1 MNGAI
6 AWFARNSVA
15 ANVMMA
21 LLIAGGLITLPQIKR
36 EVFPSIELDVISVS
50 VEYPGAAPAEVERA
64 ICLRVEQ
71 ALQGLQGIKSLRSSA
86 SEGHGSVAVELLAG
100 EDPARRL
107 NDIRGRVNSIDGFP
121 EAARRPIVHQVDVRF
136 QVLNV
141 AIAGDIGERALKLL
155 GERTRDEIAS
165 LPGVTDVEL
174 VAARADEVS
183 IELSEE
189 ALRRYGLGFDDVAG
203 AIRRASLDL
212 PGGTVRSASGDIL
225 LRTRGQ
231 AYSGS
236 DYEKI
241 ALVTYPDGRQLML
254 GDVATVVDGFRETD
268 QRSLFDGNPAVLV
281 QVYRVGNQ
289 SALQIAEEVRG
300 YLERTRHQ
308 LPQGAS
314 LTLTQD
320 DSRFLRD
327 RLETL
332 TRNARSGFVLVLLV
346 LALFLRLRLA
356 LWVSLGIPISF
367 LGALWLM
374 PALDVSINLISLMGF
389 IVVLGIVVDDAIV
402 VGENAHAHGSRTSDP
417 VAAAIEGAR
426 GVATPVTFGILTTV
440 AAFAPMLFVAGP
452 MGRVAR
458 VIPIVVCICL
468 FFSLIES
475 LFVLPAHLSHG
486 GITDARTPRTRL
498 GKRWQ
503 KTQDAISVGLD
514 CLIHDVYRPSL
525 ERILEWRHLAVA
537 TGVALLFVTAGLLG
551 GGWVRFVFQPDVD
564 SDVMV
569 AYVTMPQG
577 TPVEV
582 TRDAVEQLT
591 RAADGVERR
600 FDPQAFRHVFASVG
614 QQPYRIRQATGPS
627 SFESATAT
635 GAHLGEVQIE
645 VASDDVRSHPVGE
658 LLRLWR
664 EAAGQI
670 PGAEELSF
678 NASLLRA
685 GAPLAIQLDG
695 ASLLEL
701 RSAARELKERLAVY
715 PGVVDLS
722 DSFRGGKQELELTL
736 LPTARALGLTL
747 QDLARQVRQAFYGL
761 EVQRFQRGRDEV
773 RVMVRY
779 PAARRR
785 SLGDLEHMMIRTTDG
800 AAVPFAA
807 VAQATLTE
815 GYATIKRKDG
825 RRIVTVTADVDNEVA
840 NANEI
845 VADLKRH
852 LPELVREYPGI
863 LFSFEGEQR
872 DQNEFLTSLGRGW
885 AMALVAIYALL
896 AVPLR
901 SYVQPFIIM
910 TAIPFG
916 LVGAVWGHVL
926 MGHDFSMFSV
936 IGIVALSGVVV
947 NDSLVLVDWI
957 NRERQRG
964 APLASAIREAGI
976 ARFRAILL
984 TSLTTFAG
992 LSPLLLEESVQAQM
1006 LIPMAISLAFGVMFA
1021 TAITLFLVPSA
1032 YLILEDA
1039 RALGRR
1045 WIAASELGSAAVTPS
1060 RSDQGARLR

>member
-6 AWFARNSVA
+6 AWFARNPVA

-36 EVFPSIELDVISVS
+36 EVFPSIELDVINVS
-50 VEYPGAAPAEVERA
+50 VAYPGAAPAEVERA
-64 ICLRVEQ
+64 ICRRVEQ
-71 ALQGLQGIKSLRSSA
+71 ALQGIQGIKSLRSSA
-86 SEGHGSVAVELLAG
+86 SEGHGSVGVELLAG

-107 NDIRGRVNSIDGFP
+107 NDIRGRVNGIDSFP
-121 EAARRPIVHQVDVRF
+121 EAARTPVVQQLDVRF

-141 AIAGDIGERALKLL
+141 AVSGNIGERALKHL
-155 GERTRDEIAS
+155 GEQTRDEIAS
-165 LPGVTDVEL
+165 LPGVTDAEL

-212 PGGTVRSASGDIL
+212 PGGTVRTASGDIL

-241 ALVTYPDGRQLML
+241 ALVSYSDGRQLRL
-254 GDVATVVDGFRETD
+254 GDVATVVDGFQETD

-289 SALQIAEEVRG
+289 SALDIAEEVRS
-300 YLERTRHQ
+300 YLERARSQ
-308 LPQGAS
+308 LPEGAA

-332 TRNARSGFVLVLLV
+332 TRNARSGFALVLLV
-346 LALFLRLRLA
+346 LAFFLRLRLA
-356 LWVSLGIPISF
+356 FWVSLGVPISF

-374 PALDVSINLISLMGF
+374 PTLDVSINLISLMGF
-389 IVVLGIVVDDAIV
+389 IVVLGIVVDDAII
-402 VGENAHAHGSRTSDP
+402 VGENVHAQSSRIRDR
-417 VAAAIEGAR
+417 VDAAIEGAR

-458 VIPIVVCICL
+458 VIPIVVCVCL

-475 LFVLPAHLSHG
+475 LFVLPAHLAHG
-486 GITDARTPRTRL
+486 GSADSATPRTGVGR
-498 GKRWQ
+498 RWQ
-503 KTQDAISVGLD
+503 QTQDAISGSLD
-514 CLIHDVYRPSL
+514 RIIHDWYRPAL
-525 ERILEWRHLAVA
+525 ERILEWRYLAAA
-537 TGVALLFVTAGLLG
+537 TGIAVLFVTSGLLG
-551 GGWVRFVFQPDVD
+551 GGWVRFVFQPNVD

-582 TRDAVEQLT
+582 TTNAVEQLA
-591 RAADGVERR
+591 RAADEVESD
-600 FDPQAFRHVFASVG
+600 FDSSAFRHVFASVG
-614 QQPYRIRQATGPS
+614 QQPYRLKQATGPS
-627 SFESATAT
+627 AFESGLAT
-635 GAHLGEVQIE
+635 GGHLGEVQLE
-645 VASDDVRSHPVGE
+645 VAHEDLRSHSVGD

-664 EAAGQI
+664 ERTGQI

-678 NASLLRA
+678 NASLLSA
-685 GAPLAIQLDG
+685 GAPLAIQLQG
-695 ASLLEL
+695 SSLTEL
-701 RSAARELKERLAVY
+701 RSAARELKERVASY
-715 PGVVDLS
+715 PGVIDLS
-722 DSFRGGKQELELTL
+722 DSFRGGNQELELTL
-736 LPTARALGLTL
+736 LPSAQALGLTL
-747 QDLARQVRQAFYGL
+747 QDLASQVRQAFYGL
-761 EVQRFQRGRDEV
+761 EVQRFQRGRDDV

-779 PAARRR
+779 PAAQRR
-785 SLGDLEHMMIRTTDG
+785 SLGDLQSMMIRTTDG
-800 AAVPFAA
+800 AAVPFTA
-807 VAQATLTE
+807 VASASVTE
-815 GYATIKRKDG
+815 GYATIKRADR
-825 RRIVTVTADVDNEVA
+825 RRIVTVSADIDDSVA

-845 VADLKRH
+845 VADLKRTH
-852 LPELVREYPGI
+852 LPELGREYPGVF
-863 LFSFEGEQR
+863 FSFEGEQR
-872 DQNEFLTSLGRGW
+872 EQGDFLASLGRGW
-885 AMALVAIYALL
+885 AMALIAIYALL

-910 TAIPFG
+910 AAIPFG
-916 LVGAVWGHVL
+916 LVGAVWGHIL
-926 MGHDFSMFSV
+926 MGHDFSMFSL
-936 IGIVALSGVVV
+936 IGIVALSGIVV

-957 NRERQRG
+957 NRMRQRG
-964 APLASAIREAGI
+964 ASLSSAIREAGA
-976 ARFRAILL
+976 ARFRAIML

-992 LSPLLLEESVQAQM
+992 LSPLLFEKSVQAQM
-1006 LIPMAISLAFGVMFA
+1006 LIPMAISLAFGVIFA
-1021 TAITLFLVPSA
+1021 TVITLFLVPSG
-1032 YLILEDA
+1032 YLIVED
-1039 RALGRR
+1039 GRELIR
-1045 WIAASELGSAAVTPS
+1045 RLTSAKHPGTVASATPP
-1060 RSDQGARLR
+1060 G